1 VLTILDGDEHLR
13 RRLLDAA
20 ARLDDIETGQPKA

>member
-20 ARLDDIETGQPKA
+20 ARLDDIENAA